1 MTRVCSR
8 TPSSGQTAV
17 HKRAG
22 KAIRLLAEMFGLITW
37 WNPPYAQLRDPKHRS
52 GMLHR
57 CRVYQDQYN
66 QLQLILNSVG
76 FSFPVKLE
84 TLKQNKLLIIMSKSC
99 NTLQKLKLRCI
110 EKRKITY
117 NLPQDR
123 WSIHLSKSTCS
134 FSVIFHHISAVCFTG
149 LLLFHTLPENT
160 SSKMITWLIT
170 KLITANRV

>member
-8 TPSSGQTAV
+8 TLSSGQTAV

-66 QLQLILNSVG
+66 QLQLILYWKG
-76 FSFPVKLE
+76 KTHRVKLQ
-84 TLKQNKLLIIMSKSC
+84 TLKQNKHTAKIKTKMHRKEK
-99 NTLQKLKLRCI
+99 NHLQFTSGSVKYTSIKKYVLVFC
-110 EKRKITY
+110 
-117 NLPQDR
+117 NLP
-123 WSIHLSKSTCS
+123 S
-134 FSVIFHHISAVCFTG
+134 HISR
-149 LLLFHTLPENT
+149 LFHRFIII
-160 SSKMITWLIT
+160 SHVTWKYIIQNDNMADN
-170 KLITANRV
+170 KANHG

>member
-22 KAIRLLAEMFGLITW
+22 KAIRLLAETFGLITW
-37 WNPPYAQLRDPKHRS
+37 WNPPYAQLRDPKHHS

-66 QLQLILNSVG
+66 QLQLILYCKRKNPELSY
-76 FSFPVKLE
+76 KHW
-84 TLKQNKLLIIMSKSC
+84 SKI